1 MNILRTA
8 NLHES
13 PKYLK
18 KLALLSLVLLAGLF
32 TVLFREELINLVSL
46 VKDREEIVA
55 YANNLGLFGPLF
67 IGLSIILQILV
78 AVIPGHPLM
87 MASGYLYGLS
97 KGFLLSWLF
106 IVIATQITFY
116 VARNGGRPLVN
127 RFMGNKETSRWE
139 KFAKFDNVRF
149 YILTFNLPAFPSDA
163 MGYVAG
169 LSNISSRRFLVANIV
184 GRAPVPLVLAYIGTN
199 GVNASTFS
207 PEAIVSY
214 VAIAL
219 VGWVL
224 LKKAIDPSKFN
235 EDGSHNVE
243 K

>member
-46 VKDREEIVA
+46 VKDREAIVA
-55 YANNLGLFGPLF
+55 YANNLGLFGPLL

-116 VARNGGRPLVN
+116 VARNGGQPLVN
-127 RFMGNKETSRWE
+127 RFVGNKETSRWE
-139 KFAKFDNVRF
+139 KFAKFDNIGF
-149 YILTFNLPAFPSDA
+149 YILTFNLPAFPSDV

-184 GRAPVPLVLAYIGTN
+184 GRAPVPLVLAYIGTH

-207 PEAIVSY
+207 TEAIISY
-214 VAIAL
+214 GAIAL
-219 VGWVL
+219 VGWLL
-224 LKKAIDPSKFN
+224 LKKVIHPSKFN